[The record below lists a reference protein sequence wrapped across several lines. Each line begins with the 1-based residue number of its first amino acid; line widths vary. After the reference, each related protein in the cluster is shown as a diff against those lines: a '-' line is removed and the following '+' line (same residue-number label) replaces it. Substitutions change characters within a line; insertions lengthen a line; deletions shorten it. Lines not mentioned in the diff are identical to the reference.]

1 MALKAVK
8 VLTRTLTGAK
18 SSNMRLP
25 RTLQSGFTLLEIMVV
40 VGLIALLSAVVVS
53 QGNWSSDDRQLEQES
68 ARLKDTLALL
78 NERSLF
84 SGQLL
89 ALRLRHDGWEPLA
102 YDITAADFLPIED
115 TALKP
120 RQIPP
125 ALELVWQLDELA
137 DEEQASL
144 SQVAETLVK
153 KDTSL
158 DLGEDV
164 VGGDDEEREP
174 QRARDDESEEEE
186 EKAFP
191 QVFFFPSGEVS
202 PVTLTMQSLDD
213 LEYVQRWQISALGQ
227 ISDPDLEEDEDD
239 LQEKQEWLE
248 RRARM
253 IEEVPE

>member
-8 VLTRTLTGAK
+8 VLTRTSTGATFSK
-18 SSNMRLP
+18 MRLP

-40 VGLIALLSAVVVS
+40 VGLIALLSAVVIS
-53 QGNWSSDDRQLEQES
+53 QGNWTSDDRQLEQES

-102 YDITAADFLPIED
+102 YDITAAADFLPIED

-158 DLGEDV
+158 DLGEDTV
-164 VGGDDEEREP
+164 GEGDEEEARQQGSNSESEVGGEGED
-174 QRARDDESEEEE
+174 

-191 QVFFFPSGEVS
+191 QIFFS
-202 PVTLTMQSLDD
+202 PVVKCLL
-213 LEYVQRWQISALGQ
+213 
-227 ISDPDLEEDEDD
+227 
-239 LQEKQEWLE
+239 
-248 RRARM
+248 
-253 IEEVPE
+253 

>member
-1 MALKAVK
+1 
-8 VLTRTLTGAK
+8 
-18 SSNMRLP
+18 MRLP
-25 RTLQSGFTLLEIMVV
+25 RTQQAGFTLLEIMVV
-40 VGLIALLSAVVVS
+40 VALIALLSAVVVS
-53 QGNWSSDDRQLEQES
+53 QGNWTSDDRQLERES

-102 YDITAADFLPIED
+102 YDIDAADFLPIED

-137 DEEQASL
+137 DQEQASL

-158 DLGEDV
+158 DLGEDP
-164 VGGDDEEREP
+164 VGEDDEGLERQRERRSEAEDDEE
-174 QRARDDESEEEE
+174 
-186 EKAFP
+186 KVFP

-202 PVTLTMQSLDD
+202 PVTLSMQSLDD

-227 ISDPDLEEDEDD
+227 ITDPDLEQEEDD
-239 LQEKQEWLE
+239 QQEKKEFLE
-248 RRARM
+248 RRTRM
-253 IEEVPE
+253 TEEESQ

>member
-1 MALKAVK
+1 
-8 VLTRTLTGAK
+8 
-18 SSNMRLP
+18 MRLP

-53 QGNWSSDDRQLEQES
+53 QGNWTSDDRQLEQES

-102 YDITAADFLPIED
+102 YDIAAADFLPIED

-158 DLGEDV
+158 DLGEDT
-164 VGGDDEEREP
+164 VGEGDEEEARQQDSNREY
-174 QRARDDESEEEE
+174 DEED

-191 QVFFFPSGEVS
+191 QIFFFPSGEVS
-202 PVTLTMQSLDD
+202 PVTLAMQSQDD
-213 LEYVQRWQISALGQ
+213 LEQVQRWQISALGQ
-227 ISDPDLEEDEDD
+227 IKDPDREQDD
-239 LQEKQEWLE
+239 GDQQEKQEWLE
-248 RRARM
+248 RRSRM
-253 IEEVPE
+253 IEEGPE

>member
-1 MALKAVK
+1 MRAAKA
-8 VLTRTLTGAK
+8 LTRTSTGAK

-53 QGNWSSDDRQLEQES
+53 QGSWTSDDRQLEQES

-115 TALKP
+115 TALKS

-164 VGGDDEEREP
+164 VGEDDEEREP
-174 QRARDDESEEEE
+174 QRARDDKSEEKE
-186 EKAFP
+186 EKEFP

-202 PVTLTMQSLDD
+202 PVTLTMQSQDD

-227 ISDPDLEEDEDD
+227 ISDPDLEEDGDD
-239 LQEKQEWLE
+239 QQEKQEWLE
-248 RRARM
+248 RRSRM
-253 IEEVPE
+253 IEEGPE

>member
-1 MALKAVK
+1 
-8 VLTRTLTGAK
+8 
-18 SSNMRLP
+18 MRLP
-25 RTLQSGFTLLEIMVV
+25 GTLQSGFTLLEIMVV

-53 QGNWSSDDRQLEQES
+53 QGNWTSDDRQLEQES

-102 YDITAADFLPIED
+102 YDIAAADFLPIED

-158 DLGEDV
+158 DLGEDT
-164 VGGDDEEREP
+164 VGEGDEEEARQQDSNRES
-174 QRARDDESEEEE
+174 DEED

-191 QVFFFPSGEVS
+191 QIFFFPSGEVS
-202 PVTLTMQSLDD
+202 PVTLAMQSQDD
-213 LEYVQRWQISALGQ
+213 LEQVQRWQISALGQ
-227 ISDPDLEEDEDD
+227 IKDPDREQDD
-239 LQEKQEWLE
+239 GDQQEKQEWLE
-248 RRARM
+248 RRSRM
-253 IEEVPE
+253 IEEGPE

>member
-1 MALKAVK
+1 
-8 VLTRTLTGAK
+8 
-18 SSNMRLP
+18 MRLP

-53 QGNWSSDDRQLEQES
+53 QGNWTSDDRQLEQES

-102 YDITAADFLPIED
+102 YDIVAADFLPIED

-125 ALELVWQLDELA
+125 SLELVWQLDELA

-158 DLGEDV
+158 DLGEDTV
-164 VGGDDEEREP
+164 GEGDEEEARQQGSNSESEVGGEGEGED
-174 QRARDDESEEEE
+174 

-191 QVFFFPSGEVS
+191 QIFFFPSGEVS
-202 PVTLTMQSLDD
+202 PVTLAMQSQDD
-213 LEYVQRWQISALGQ
+213 LEQVQRWQISALGL
-227 ISDPDLEEDEDD
+227 ITDPDREQDNDD
-239 LQEKQEWLE
+239 QQDKQEWLE
-248 RRARM
+248 RRSRM
-253 IEEVPE
+253 IEDVQE